1 MSADGAR
8 LCELYRQA
16 GVTHGITF
24 SIEACYGGIDVGNRY
39 TLDEVAKHEMLSAM
53 VVAHPN
59 HFDASV
65 RWVAEAR
72 SNPDVVGVKIHPVM
86 GNFDV
91 LSSGVMRLME
101 EVIGPSGL
109 TVLSHVG
116 NESPNVPIAC
126 YLQLA
131 SRFPS
136 IRFIAAHL
144 GLGVLGV
151 GDAAVTAWRN
161 NPLPNVWFDM
171 GTLRAFNTGAV
182 ETLLEAVGPD
192 RICFGT
198 DGPLYVPAA
207 FSRLLEVLAISED
220 EREKIA
226 YRNALVAVPT
236 LASRINVAVG

>member
-1 MSADGAR
+1 MSADGTR
-8 LCELYRQA
+8 LCELFQQA
-16 GVTHGITF
+16 GITHGITF
-24 SIEACYGGIDVGNRY
+24 SIEACYGAIDLGNRY

-59 HFDASV
+59 YFEASK
-65 RWVAEAR
+65 RWVTEAGP
-72 SNPDVVGVKIHPVM
+72 NPDVVGVKIHPVM
-86 GNFDV
+86 GGFDV
-91 LSSGVMRLME
+91 LSAGVMRLME
-101 EVIGPSGL
+101 QVIEPSGL

-116 NESPNVPIAC
+116 NESPNVPIAR
-126 YLQLA
+126 YLELA

-171 GTLRAFNTGAV
+171 GTLRAFTAGAV

-198 DGPLYVPAA
+198 DAPLYVPAA
-207 FSRLLEVLAISED
+207 FARLLEVLDISEED
-220 EREKIA
+220 REKIA
-226 YRNALVAVPT
+226 YRNALAAVPA
-236 LASRINVAVG
+236 LASRINVSAP